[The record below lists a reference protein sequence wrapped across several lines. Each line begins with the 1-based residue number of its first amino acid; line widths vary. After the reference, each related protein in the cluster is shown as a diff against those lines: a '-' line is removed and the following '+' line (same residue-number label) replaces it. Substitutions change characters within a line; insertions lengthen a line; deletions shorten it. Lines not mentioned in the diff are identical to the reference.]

1 MKKNLKSYI
10 GNKLIK
16 LQKKRKKL
24 FFLNYVILTIN
35 AKYDIFF
42 FFRLGREEENILP
55 LLYFYNY

>member
-35 AKYDIFF
+35 AKYDIIF